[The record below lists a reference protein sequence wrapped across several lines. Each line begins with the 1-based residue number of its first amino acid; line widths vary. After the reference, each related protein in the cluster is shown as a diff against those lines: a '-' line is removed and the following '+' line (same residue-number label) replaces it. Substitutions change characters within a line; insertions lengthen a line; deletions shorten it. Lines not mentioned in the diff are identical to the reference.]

1 MAKQPKLNT
10 FDANMVTGVTKAA
23 MRRALERVAPKMVKA
38 LQDVINDPYPPPS
51 RPGTPPHRRTGLLR
65 NTLQAVVVG
74 HNRIQIL
81 GVHYGAS
88 LEHGTQHIAPRP
100 FLDPTITQ
108 QMDKWNALVQQ
119 YLAEEFQGQ
128 EHTLSAIQNTRLTRG
143 QPSRAVGTVARGRR
157 RR

>member
-1 MAKQPKLNT
+1 MAKDKVAAFETNRP
-10 FDANMVTGVTKAA
+10 DGVSKAA
-23 MRRALERVAPKMVKA
+23 MRRALERVAPQMVEA
-38 LQDVINDPYPPPS
+38 IQGVIDTPYPPAS
-51 RPGTPPHRRTGLLR
+51 RPGNPPHLRTG
-65 NTLQAVVVG
+65 TLHDTLEAVVVS
-74 HNRIQIL
+74 HNRIEIR
-81 GVHYGAS
+81 GVDYGNH
-88 LEHGTQHIAPRP
+88 LEKGTQHIAPRP

>member
-1 MAKQPKLNT
+1 MARQPKLNT

-23 MRRALERVAPKMVKA
+23 MRRALQRVAPKMVA
-38 LQDVINDPYPPPS
+38 ELQAVINKPYPPAS
-51 RPGTPPHRRTGLLR
+51 QPGSPPHKRTGLLQ

-81 GVHYGAS
+81 GVDYGGF
-88 LEHGTQHIAPRP
+88 LEHGTQNIAPRP

-143 QPSRAVGTVARGRR
+143 QPSRAVGPVARGRR